1 MANRV
6 VITGMGAVT
15 PLGNEIET
23 LWENLLA
30 GKSGVRLIDRFD
42 TEEFSSKIAGL
53 VNDFSIEGYIDA
65 KDARRMDQFV
75 QYGLVASC
83 KAIEDAKLN
92 IDESNAHR
100 VGVVVGSGIGGMQT
114 LCDQHSILVEKGPRR
129 LSPLFIPMMIP
140 NILAGQISIY
150 TGAKGPNFC
159 VVTACATA
167 THSIGEAFKTIQ
179 RGQADIIISGGAEA
193 PVIPLGVGGFTAMKA
208 LSTRND
214 EPQKASRP
222 FDRDRDGFVI
232 GEGAGILVLEELEHA
247 LKRGA
252 KIYGEVVG
260 YGASGDAYHITAPE
274 DNGSGAVRAMR
285 AAIKD
290 AGIEPE
296 DVGYI
301 NAHGTSTELNDVI
314 ESRAIKTLFGA
325 HAKKLLVN
333 STKSMTGHL
342 LGAAGAVEGIV
353 TALSLQKGLFH
364 QTMNLENP
372 DEECD
377 LNYIPG
383 KNAEADI
390 TYGLSNSFGFGGHNG
405 VLLFKRYEE

>member
-1 MANRV
+1 
-6 VITGMGAVT
+6 
-15 PLGNEIET
+15 
-23 LWENLLA
+23 
-30 GKSGVRLIDRFD
+30 
-42 TEEFSSKIAGL
+42 
-53 VNDFSIEGYIDA
+53 
-65 KDARRMDQFV
+65 
-75 QYGLVASC
+75 
-83 KAIEDAKLN
+83 
-92 IDESNAHR
+92 
-100 VGVVVGSGIGGMQT
+100 
-114 LCDQHSILVEKGPRR
+114 
-129 LSPLFIPMMIP
+129 MMIP

-179 RGQADIIISGGAEA
+179 RGQADVIITGGAEA

-214 EPQKASRP
+214 EPQRASRP
-222 FDRDRDGFVI
+222 FDKDRDGFVI
-232 GEGAGILVLEELEHA
+232 GEGAGILVLEEIEHA
-247 LKRGA
+247 KKRGA
-252 KIYGEVVG
+252 VIYGELVG

-274 DNGSGAVRAMR
+274 DNGSGAVRAMG

-290 AGIEPE
+290 AGISVE

-314 ESRAIKTLFGA
+314 ETRAIKALFGS
-325 HAKKLLVN
+325 HAKKLLIN

-342 LGAAGAVEGIV
+342 LGAAGGVEGII
-353 TALSLQKGLFH
+353 TLLSLRNGRFH
-364 QTMNLENP
+364 QTLNLDHP

-377 LNYIPG
+377 LNYLSG

-405 VLLFKRYEE
+405 VLLFKRYDE

>member
-53 VNDFSIEGYIDA
+53 VDEFSIEGYIDP

-83 KAIEDAKLN
+83 KAIENARLT

-114 LCDQHSILVEKGPRR
+114 LCDQHAVLVEKGPRR

-179 RGQADIIISGGAEA
+179 RGQADVIISGGAEA

-214 EPQKASRP
+214 EPQRASRP

-252 KIYGEVVG
+252 TIYGEIVG

-285 AAIKD
+285 AAIRD
-290 AGIEPE
+290 AGIQPE

-314 ESRAIKTLFGA
+314 ETR
-325 HAKKLLVN
+325 
-333 STKSMTGHL
+333 
-342 LGAAGAVEGIV
+342 
-353 TALSLQKGLFH
+353 
-364 QTMNLENP
+364 
-372 DEECD
+372 
-377 LNYIPG
+377 
-383 KNAEADI
+383 
-390 TYGLSNSFGFGGHNG
+390 
-405 VLLFKRYEE
+405 